1 MKTTSTRRAG
11 WRAIGSAACS
21 LMIVLAAFP
30 LWVAHAGRVSTLEQ
44 LEPGMT
50 RAEVVALIGEPDR
63 ESDVAAPRPLTLA
76 HWTFHTTP
84 FSGHQL
90 GIAFEDGRVAKVVFC
105 NSLLENVLEE
115 LLADGAA
122 PQEPPRATPSQ
133 EPAPPAPAE
142 PPPTRFD
149 SAYLFGRLLEL
160 GADIVAPEPAAMQL
174 FDRIPIDGTQ
184 EEVTALLGAPADRD
198 DGHADATTWRWEGGT
213 VRVRYRGGR
222 AGDKEWIGPGW
233 RVRVVGDVW
242 TAESKH
248 LAIRASGG
256 AGA

>member
-1 MKTTSTRRAG
+1 MKTTSTRGARL
-11 WRAIGSAACS
+11 RVIGTAACS
-21 LMIVLAAFP
+21 LMIVLAAWP
-30 LWVAHAGRVSTLEQ
+30 LWVAHADRVSTLEQ

-50 RAEVVALIGEPDR
+50 RAEVVALVGEPDH
-63 ESDVAAPRPLTLA
+63 ESDFAAPRPLTLA

-90 GIAFEDGRVAKVVFC
+90 GIGFEDGRAAKVVFC
-105 NSLLENVLEE
+105 NSLVENVLEE

-122 PQEPPRATPSQ
+122 PQEPSRATPSQ
-133 EPAPPAPAE
+133 EPPPPAPPE

-149 SAYLFGRLLEL
+149 SAYLFGRLHEL

-174 FDRIPIDGTQ
+174 FDMIPIDGTE
-184 EEVTALLGAPADRD
+184 EEVTALLGAPAGPD
-198 DGHADATTWRWEGGT
+198 DKQPDATIWRWEGGT
-213 VRVRYRGGR
+213 VRVRYRGGVAR
-222 AGDKEWIGPGW
+222 EKEWIGLGW

-256 AGA
+256 EGA